1 MNNQPTESSSNLIP
15 RYPVRLF
22 EVIVITVG
30 AIVVVGVG
38 IVGLGIKILDNAFN
52 PRRAEAI
59 AKSLID
65 YTIPGESQGVFG
77 INIGSAK
84 FAWIR
89 SVTAPPDVILFIG
102 ESPVNQETDDAESSE
117 LDQEFQ
123 RFPSDSVAQ
132 EFVATTSRT
141 ETKTF
146 CGKPVLVTIQEGQQT
161 FSYTLP
167 QPAVQYTARVMEGGV
182 ERVAIL
188 TTSGRDAQAKAIAIF
203 NSFRCR

>member
-1 MNNQPTESSSNLIP
+1 MTNQPTDSPDSLIP
-15 RYPVRLF
+15 RYPVRVF
-22 EVIVITVG
+22 EVVVITLG
-30 AIVVVGVG
+30 AIAIVSIGV
-38 IVGLGIKILDNAFN
+38 VGLGIKILDHAFS
-52 PRRAEAI
+52 PKRAEAL

-65 YTIPGESQGVFG
+65 YTIPDASQGVFG

-89 SVTAPPDVILFIG
+89 SVANPPEVILFIG
-102 ESPVNQETDDAESSE
+102 ESPVNPETDDTESSE
-117 LDQEFQ
+117 LDQEFK

-132 EFVATTSRT
+132 EFVATTSRI

-146 CGKPVLVTIQEGQQT
+146 CGKPVPVTIQEGQQT
-161 FSYTLP
+161 FSDALP
-167 QPAVQYTARVMEGGV
+167 QPAVQYTARVVEGSV

-203 NSFRCR
+203 HSFRCQ

>member
-1 MNNQPTESSSNLIP
+1 MNDQPIDRSNSLIP

-30 AIVVVGVG
+30 AIAVVGIG

-65 YTIPGESQGVFG
+65 YTIPGKSQGVFG

-89 SVTAPPDVILFIG
+89 SATVPPDVILFIG
-102 ESPVNQETDDAESSE
+102 ESPVDQKIDDAESSD
-117 LDQEFQ
+117 LDREFQ

-132 EFVATTSRT
+132 EFVATTDRT

-146 CGKPVLVTIQEGQQT
+146 CGKPVSVTIQEGQQT
-161 FSYTLP
+161 FSYAAP
-167 QPAVQYTARVMEGGV
+167 QSAVQYTARIMEGGV

-188 TTSGRDAQAKAIAIF
+188 TTSGRDAQARAIAIF
-203 NSFRCR
+203 NSFRCQ

>member
-1 MNNQPTESSSNLIP
+1 MNDQSADSSNSLIP

-30 AIVVVGVG
+30 AIAVVGIGV
-38 IVGLGIKILDNAFN
+38 VGLGIKILDNAFN

-65 YTIPGESQGVFG
+65 YTIPGKSQGVFG

-89 SVTAPPDVILFIG
+89 SVTTPPDVILFIG
-102 ESPVNQETDDAESSE
+102 ESPVNQEKDDAESSE
-117 LDQEFQ
+117 LDEEFQ

-132 EFVATTSRT
+132 EFVATTSRI

-146 CGKPVLVTIQEGQQT
+146 CGKPVPVTIQEGQQT
-161 FSYTLP
+161 FSYAEP
-167 QPAVQYTARVMEGGV
+167 QPAVQYTARSMEGSV

-188 TTSGRDAQAKAIAIF
+188 TTSGRDAQARAIAIF
-203 NSFRCR
+203 NSFRCQ

>member
-1 MNNQPTESSSNLIP
+1 MNNQQADNPDDLVP

-22 EVIVITVG
+22 EVIVITLG
-30 AIVVVGVG
+30 AIAIVG
-38 IVGLGIKILDNAFN
+38 IGITGLGIKILDNAFN

-59 AKSLID
+59 AKSLIN
-65 YTIPGESQGVFG
+65 YTIPGRSQGVFG

-89 SVTAPPDVILFIG
+89 SVADPPDVILFIG
-102 ESPVNQETDDAESSE
+102 ESPANQEGDDAESNE
-117 LDQEFQ
+117 LDQEFK
-123 RFPSDSVAQ
+123 RFPSEAVAQ

-146 CGKPVLVTIQEGQQT
+146 CGKTVPVTIQEGQQT
-161 FSYTLP
+161 FGDAAP
-167 QPAVQYTARVMEGGV
+167 QPAIQYIARVTESGI

-188 TTSGRDAQAKAIAIF
+188 ITSGRDAQAKAIAIF
-203 NSFRCR
+203 NSFRCQ